1 MSSIFDSPLYR
12 IPNVSFW
19 IGREDGD
26 QPELLRWHQI
36 IKNIDLRNK
45 ADFSK
50 AVVLLGFCCDE
61 GVRRNMGRVG
71 ATEGSAYLR
80 KALANLPVH
89 FSFEDLHLIDG
100 GDIICEK
107 GDLEGAQEA
116 LSQAVSVI
124 IDHGGFPIVLG
135 GGHELTYGHFC
146 GIKKSTTKTVGIINI
161 DAHLDIR
168 QPMDGY
174 GSSGTGFYQI
184 AEDLAKENIAFHYL
198 AIGIQQISN
207 TKALFNYAK
216 HKGVQIITAQDIY
229 EANVAQIITAIQTF
243 GKQVDVIYLT
253 IDIDAF
259 AAPYAPGVSA
269 LAFNGIVP
277 DHVFNKIYA
286 TIIGLP
292 NLISMDLAELNPTH
306 DIDNR
311 TARLG
316 ADLIF
321 KAIQQF

>member
-1 MSSIFDSPLYR
+1 MGIFDSPLYR

-26 QPELLRWHQI
+26 QPEFLRWHQL

-45 ADFSK
+45 ADLSN

-71 ATEGSAYLR
+71 AIEGPAYLR
-80 KALANLPVH
+80 KTLANLPVH
-89 FSFEDLHLIDG
+89 FSSEDLQLIDV
-100 GDIICEK
+100 GDIVCELS
-107 GDLEGAQEA
+107 DLEGAQEA
-116 LSQAVSVI
+116 LSWAVSAI
-124 IDHGGFPIVLG
+124 IDSGGFPIVLG

-168 QPMDGY
+168 QPLDGN

-184 AEDLAKENIAFHYL
+184 ADDLAEENVEFHYL
-198 AIGIQQISN
+198 AIGVQQISN
-207 TKALFNYAK
+207 TKALFNFAK
-216 HKGVQIITAQDIY
+216 HKGVKIIPAEDIY
-229 EANVAQIITAIQTF
+229 EANVDQIIDDIQTF
-243 GKQVDVIYLT
+243 GKQVDIIYLT
-253 IDIDAF
+253 IDMDAF
-259 AAPYAPGVSA
+259 AAAYAPGVSA
-269 LAFNGIVP
+269 LAFNGITP
-277 DHVFNKIYA
+277 DHAFHKIYE
-286 TIIGLP
+286 TIIERP
-292 NLISMDLAELNPTH
+292 NLISMDLAELNPTY

-321 KAIQQF
+321 RAIQKR